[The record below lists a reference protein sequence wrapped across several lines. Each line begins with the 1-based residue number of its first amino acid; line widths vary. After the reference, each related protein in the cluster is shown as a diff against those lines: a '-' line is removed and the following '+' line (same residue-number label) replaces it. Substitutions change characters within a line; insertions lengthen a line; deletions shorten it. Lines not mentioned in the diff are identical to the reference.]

1 MNPSSSSYKAVLS
14 CVSLYVL
21 ENKIEYRNKKPYSIF
36 LTSLSDKAHTDLKK
50 SRDLSGQSVNKRT
63 WIGSRKATCNCT
75 NPLKTP
81 VPMWGSSG
89 WNALLSLL
97 APPGISQVPSGRNG
111 TSCPCLGL
119 PNLKGSTWCCVSKNK
134 NKTKKKG
141 KQKKKRK
148 KDIHCLFYSSQL
160 GLGRRILAAGGRSC
174 FWLHVGGVRINLY
187 FS

>member
-21 ENKIEYRNKKPYSIF
+21 ENKIEHRNKKPYSIF

-50 SRDLSGQSVNKRT
+50 SRDLSGQSINKRT

-81 VPMWGSSG
+81 VPMWRSSG

-97 APPGISQVPSGRNG
+97 APPGMSQVPSGRNG
-111 TSCPCLGL
+111 TSCPCLDL
-119 PNLKGSTWCCVSKNK
+119 PNLQGSTWCCISE
-134 NKTKKKG
+134 TKKK
-141 KQKKKRK
+141 KKEK
-148 KDIHCLFYSSQL
+148 KL